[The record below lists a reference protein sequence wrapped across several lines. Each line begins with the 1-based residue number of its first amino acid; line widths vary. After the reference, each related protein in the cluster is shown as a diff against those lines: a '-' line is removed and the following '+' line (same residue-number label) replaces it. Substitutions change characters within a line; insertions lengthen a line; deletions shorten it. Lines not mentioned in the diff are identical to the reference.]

1 MKKIVII
8 LIVLLMSFSAMAQY
22 NPYKVDHKDA
32 IVALSL
38 ITTTIVLDAMGDSF
52 NDTGRKTI
60 GHSLNALSIGSLL
73 LAPVLLDL
81 TTENWILYGI
91 TYIGLRISFF
101 DPVYNLTRGLPI
113 GFIGSTSAWD
123 RTIKQMTG
131 PGQSWLLGIRSL
143 SLVVA
148 ISIPIKYY

>member
-1 MKKIVII
+1 MKKLLIAI
-8 LIVLLMSFSAMAQY
+8 LLLASLNSFAQY

-32 IVALSL
+32 IVELSL
-38 ITTTIVLDAMGDSF
+38 ISTSIVLDAMGDAY
-52 NDTGRKTI
+52 NDTGSKVL

-81 TTENWILYGI
+81 TKENWILYGI

-113 GFIGSTSAWD
+113 GYIGTTSLWDKAIGATKSPEGFIMMG
-123 RTIKQMTG
+123 RG
-131 PGQSWLLGIRSL
+131 
-143 SLVVA
+143 LVCVVSF
-148 ISIPIKYY
+148 SIPIKYF